1 MLPRKQHEHT
11 CALDEL
17 DYFLCD
23 HCAVIT
29 VTMLPE
35 RFFGGEN
42 GTREAV
48 KQLPSHTD
56 LLIKG
61 AGHTSDQANRGKKQ
75 SSCAFNS
82 NGKKEAPQNNRS

>member
-1 MLPRKQHEHT
+1 MLPRMQHEHT
-11 CALDEL
+11 CAVDEL

-29 VTMLPE
+29 VKMLPE
-35 RFFGGEN
+35 CFGFFLEN

-48 KQLPSHTD
+48 KQLPSRTD

-61 AGHTSDQANRGKKQ
+61 AGHTNEANREQKQ

>member
-42 GTREAV
+42 VTREAV

-61 AGHTSDQANRGKKQ
+61 AGHTSEANRGKKQ